1 MMNRKCGIK
10 KFLCGTLAFAMCMG
24 MTACISGKGGQTDNP
39 ANSSG
44 NSEVV
49 SSGTP
54 GGGNSES
61 TQPVASGGNSK
72 VVSPLYAAGELS
84 DKNLFRTAFL
94 KETAKE
100 KENFVI
106 SPLSVKIALNMAALG
121 AENDTEKELLTLFGY
136 EDCAQMQKDSQTLMT
151 ALNREDG
158 SISVN
163 NSLWVDN
170 KKDKISKEYVDE
182 AEKIFSAEVFHRN
195 LSEREIVK
203 EFNGWID
210 KQTKGLIPK
219 MIDEPFSTDARM
231 LLVNALYFKNDW
243 KYKFAPEKTRD
254 MIFHGT
260 KGDATARGMYRSG
273 YMDYAMGD
281 VFKSVSLEYV
291 DGSVMN
297 LYLPGSESESLSGI
311 LEKLTPKEL
320 AEAMDLEYNHE
331 KKVNLTLPKFEC
343 DYNESLKNTLT
354 VMGITQ
360 AFDPYNADFAGMI
373 AENVEDKCLYI
384 WDVIHASKIICDEKG
399 TEAAAVTIVETFDTA
414 ALIME
419 EEEIIEFVVD
429 RPFLY
434 EIKSPEGETL
444 FMGVISA
451 F

>member
-1 MMNRKCGIK
+1 MNKRCGIK
-10 KFLCGTLAFAMCMG
+10 RFLCGTLAFAMCMG
-24 MTACISGKGGQTDNP
+24 MTGCIAGKGGQTDNP
-39 ANSSG
+39 ASDSG

-54 GGGNSES
+54 GSGNSEG
-61 TQPVASGGNSK
+61 TLPGASGGNSEI
-72 VVSPLYAAGELS
+72 VSPLYAAGELS
-84 DKNLFRTAFL
+84 DENLFRAAFL

-106 SPLSVKIALNMAALG
+106 SPLSVKLALNMAALG

-136 EDCAQMQKDSQTLMT
+136 GDLAQMQKDSQALMT
-151 ALNREDG
+151 ALNRENG

-182 AEKIFSAEVFHRN
+182 AGKIFSAEVFHRN
-195 LSEREIVK
+195 LSEQEIVK

-210 KQTKGLIPK
+210 KRTKGLIPQ
-219 MIDEPFSTDARM
+219 MIDEPFSMDARM
-231 LLVNALYFKNDW
+231 ILVNALYFKNDW
-243 KYKFAPEKTRD
+243 KYQFAPEETGD

-260 KGDATARGMYRSG
+260 NGDTAAKGMHRSA
-273 YMDYAMGD
+273 YMDYAKGD
-281 VFKSVSLEYV
+281 VFRSVSLYYV
-291 DGSVMN
+291 DGSKMN
-297 LYLPGSESESLSGI
+297 LYLPENESESLAGI
-311 LEKLTPKEL
+311 LEKLTPGEL

-354 VMGITQ
+354 TMGITQ
-360 AFDPYNADFAGMI
+360 AFDPYNADFGGMI
-373 AENVEDKCLYI
+373 AENSEDKCLYI
-384 WDVIHASKIICDEKG
+384 EDVIHASKIICDEKG
-399 TEAAAVTIVETFDTA
+399 TEAAAVTIVEMFDKA
-414 ALIME
+414 AFIE
-419 EEEIIEFVVD
+419 EEEIIEFIVN

-444 FMGVISA
+444 FMGVISG